1 MSQKQKAGANANANS
16 KRAHTSPGLSPEEQ
30 AWVQQQLTD
39 YPGYTQ
45 ALQAATHTRQAQE
58 ALSPLLAQSEPVQQA
73 LIQSLGKQITQEAAD
88 LLQAL
93 HELASTK
100 EVRKEARRS
109 LLRLENA
116 KITPHWQLPA
126 EEQAPTQPTTPQSST
141 PPRFWKGFY
150 TDTLAEEEAA
160 EVILLWEEG
169 DGYKEALI
177 MGMTL
182 DYRLHG
188 IEDFFYE
195 AHLSKRQAEKRLEY
209 IRTQQFSGARFL
221 PCTLP
226 EARHLM
232 QDALDILEEHGA
244 RAPIDF
250 VRYRQIVDE
259 LILSSPDAEI
269 ENEDEEIMPKENEPS
284 PFDITQEMQ
293 NFFENFFAAGDLFD
307 QTVEEFFDAWS
318 EGNYGE
324 AYDLLAHDSPLRQG
338 LEREAWVQLREQWRA
353 EAQPANFRILG
364 LEERLED
371 EDEEDFL
378 DEEDEDD
385 ELEDEEDE
393 DELEDEDEDELD
405 IEAEEGIIDVC
416 WSLEMRQTPLSE
428 RLPELPRATA
438 VYDVTGR
445 HWFWSSFTV
454 IDEGGEPR
462 LVSHVDEGTQ
472 LQILSDEE
480 LETRSDELIQ
490 RYEQLMEKLGIDE
503 EGNRIAREES
513 EDKEN
518 EENEELVLAQ
528 TLAGLQKGITITNK
542 YLHHLDAQIARHPD
556 EKSEQYQQA
565 ASQAEASQDLERAA
579 YYLQAIADRFPE
591 LAPKAL
597 ISLANAQQRLAQA
610 AEQDEERSTRF
621 FKLAEQNLHTSLEKE
636 RSALGLIL
644 LAQQLSH
651 EYAKFDEA
659 EKLLHEAVQL
669 SPNANEALMIAV
681 NQGMIEEYRNHI
693 PQAIEHYQRATT
705 IAPDFPNL
713 WNNIGYLQLN
723 MEQYDE
729 AEKSFLQSVDH
740 DPTNTEAYVHLAD
753 LYVQVREDID
763 GAEDILQQ
771 GLEINEDDIG
781 ILGKLT
787 EVYIQKGELKEAEQ
801 YLEAAEEISPD
812 SAFVQEL
819 RANLDQARTE
829 KRRAMKSRGDQR
841 KANQSQ
847 NKAKKHKK

>member
-1 MSQKQKAGANANANS
+1 MSQKQKAGANSNA
-16 KRAHTSPGLSPEEQ
+16 KKAHTSPGLSPEEQ
-30 AWVQQQLTD
+30 AWVQQQLSD
-39 YPGYTQ
+39 YPGYMQ
-45 ALQAATHTRQAQE
+45 ALQAATHARQVQE

-73 LIQSLGKQITQEAAD
+73 LIQGLGKQITQEAAD

-100 EVRKEARRS
+100 ELRKEARRS

-126 EEQAPTQPTTPQSST
+126 EEQASSQPIAPQASN

-169 DGYKEALI
+169 DAYKEARI

-226 EARHLM
+226 EVRHLM
-232 QDALDILEEHGA
+232 EDALDVLEEHGA

-250 VRYRQIVDE
+250 IRYQHIVDE
-259 LILSSPDAEI
+259 LILSSPDTEI
-269 ENEDEEIMPKENEPS
+269 ENEDEEIMPKENELS
-284 PFDITQEMQ
+284 PFDMAQEMQ
-293 NFFENFFAAGDLFD
+293 SFFENFFAAGDLFD

-338 LEREAWVQLREQWRA
+338 LERDAWVQLREQWRA

-371 EDEEDFL
+371 EEEEDFL
-378 DEEDEDD
+378 DEEDELEE
-385 ELEDEEDE
+385 ELDEDE
-393 DELEDEDEDELD
+393 DELDEDEDEEELD
-405 IEAEEGIIDVC
+405 IEAEEGSVDVC
-416 WSLEMRQTPLSE
+416 WSLEMRHTPLSE
-428 RLPELPRATA
+428 RLPELPKATA
-438 VYDVTGR
+438 IYDVTGR

-462 LVSHVDEGTQ
+462 LVSHIDEGTQ
-472 LQILSDEE
+472 LQNLSDEE
-480 LETRSDELIQ
+480 LEARSDELIQ
-490 RYEQLMEKLGIDE
+490 RYERLLEKMGIDE
-503 EGNRIAREES
+503 EGNRIVPEES
-513 EDKEN
+513 EN
-518 EENEELVLAQ
+518 EENEELLFAQ
-528 TLAGLQKGITITNK
+528 TLAGLQKGITLTTK
-542 YLHHLDAQIARHPD
+542 YLHHLDALIARHPED
-556 EKSEQYQQA
+556 KTDQYQQA

-579 YYLQAIADRFPE
+579 YYLQAMVDRQPE
-591 LAPKAL
+591 LATKAL
-597 ISLANAQQRLAQA
+597 ISLANIQQRLAQVA
-610 AEQDEERSTRF
+610 DQDEERSSRF
-621 FKLAEQNLHTSLEKE
+621 FKLAEQNLHGSLEKE
-636 RSALGLIL
+636 RSVLGLIL

-659 EKLLHEAVQL
+659 EKLLHEAEQL
-669 SPNANEALMIAV
+669 TPNANEALMIAV
-681 NQGMIEEYRNHI
+681 NEGMIEEYRNHI

-705 IAPDFPNL
+705 ITPDFPNL

-723 MEQYDE
+723 LEQYDE
-729 AEKSFLQSVDH
+729 AEKSFLQSVEH

-763 GAEDILQQ
+763 GAEDVLLQ
-771 GLEINEDDIG
+771 GLEINDDDIG

-801 YLEAAEEISPD
+801 YLDAAEEISPD

-819 RANLDQARTE
+819 RASFDEARAE

-841 KANQSQ
+841 KASQSQ

>member
-1 MSQKQKAGANANANS
+1 MSQKQKAGANS
-16 KRAHTSPGLSPEEQ
+16 KKAHTSPGLSPEEQ
-30 AWVQQQLTD
+30 AWVEQQLTD
-39 YPGYTQ
+39 YPGYAQ
-45 ALQAATHTRQAQE
+45 ALHATTYARQAQE

-73 LIQSLGKQITQEAAD
+73 LIQGLGKQVTQEAAD

-93 HELASTK
+93 HEMATTK
-100 EVRKEARRS
+100 ELRKEARRS

-116 KITPHWQLPA
+116 KITPRWQLPA
-126 EEQAPTQPTTPQSST
+126 EEQAPAKPIASQSSM

-160 EVILLWEEG
+160 EVVLLWEEG
-169 DGYKEALI
+169 EGYKEARI

-226 EARHLM
+226 EVRHLM
-232 QDALDILEEHGA
+232 EDALDVLEEHGA

-250 VRYRQIVDE
+250 VRYRHIVDE

-269 ENEDEEIMPKENEPS
+269 ENEDDDIMPKDNELS
-284 PFDITQEMQ
+284 PFDMAQEMQ
-293 NFFENFFAAGDLFD
+293 SFFETFFAAGDLFD

-324 AYDLLAHDSPLRQG
+324 AYDLLAHDSQLRQG
-338 LEREAWVQLREQWRA
+338 LEREAWVQLREQWRS

-378 DEEDEDD
+378 DEEDED
-385 ELEDEEDE
+385 EDE
-393 DELEDEDEDELD
+393 DEDQEFDEDEGDEEDEDEDEDELD
-405 IEAEEGIIDVC
+405 LEDEEGTVDVC
-416 WSLEMRQTPLSE
+416 WSLEMRHTPLSE
-428 RLPELPRATA
+428 RLPELPKATA
-438 VYDVTGR
+438 IYAETGR

-462 LVSHVDEGTQ
+462 IVSHVDEGTQ
-472 LQILSDEE
+472 LQSLSDEE
-480 LETRSDELIQ
+480 LETQSDELIK
-490 RYEQLMEKLGIDE
+490 RYEDLMEKLGIDE
-503 EGNRIAREES
+503 EGNRIVPEES
-513 EDKEN
+513 ED
-518 EENEELVLAQ
+518 EESEELILTQ
-528 TLAGLQKGITITNK
+528 TLAGLQKGITLTTK
-542 YLHHLDAQIARHPD
+542 YLHYLDAQIAHHPED
-556 EKSEQYQQA
+556 GAEQYQQA

-610 AEQDEERSTRF
+610 ADEDEERSTRF
-621 FKLAEQNLHTSLEKE
+621 FKLAEQNLYTSLEKE

-659 EKLLHEAVQL
+659 EKLLHEAEQL
-669 SPNANEALMIAV
+669 SPNTNEALMIAV
-681 NQGMIEEYRNHI
+681 NQGMIEEYRNQI

-723 MEQYDE
+723 MDQYDE
-729 AEKSFLQSVDH
+729 AEKSFLQSIDH
-740 DPTNTEAYVHLAD
+740 DPTNTEAYIHLAD
-753 LYVQVREDID
+753 IYIQVREDID
-763 GAEDILQQ
+763 GAEDVLQQ
-771 GLEINEDDIG
+771 GLEINQDDIG

-801 YLEAAEEISPD
+801 YLDAAEEISPD
-812 SAFVQEL
+812 STFVQEL
-819 RANLDQARTE
+819 RASFDEARAE

-847 NKAKKHKK
+847 SKAKKHKK